1 MKVDIHE
8 LYRVNMYMPFVL

>member
-8 LYRVNMYMPFVL
+8 LYKE